1 MIDWVTTFLRQGV
14 SMILHRGSLS
24 TRTMGPRRKNAN
36 QPAPVTASQSE
47 GHDDSEASG
56 SEVQIN
62 VTPEDHSPRATRLL
76 ARRSILQDSHP
87 QSEERGSSS
96 DNGENSR
103 SQTDVVAGN
112 QSTDDSRDSAESQS
126 GSQADTSTSPPVA
139 TTEAEIRVREEAV
152 NRKEE
157 EEITDD
163 DTMVMYMNA
172 QEPNPTLRPQLIA
185 CYRSMWT
192 VNRSKEF
199 FNNGIV
205 NKTGFDWMDS
215 APGEYSSHLTR
226 EFYSSYAA
234 TLMNFAADTE
244 TKKHGQKDMAICL
257 FEGKHH
263 KVTSDATMEDQTSR
277 ERVLRWI
284 AKQIAMDGENAV
296 WVTTT
301 PTLITKASLSFPAKV
316 WWAVARAQLRPTA
329 NDNTFSPSLASLVA
343 CLMDVANHLFG
354 AKSAAV
360 GTLVVVPH
368 VPLDTSQVD
377 RDPEQG
383 ESSQP
388 STEAPPP
395 PASASQTPGTFVTI
409 SMLFLEKL
417 VADQRQTR
425 TLVDQIVLRMPQ
437 LIETKVL
444 AAKKEIK
451 YEMRTKLSVLKDRM
465 DGLENLVQDRFHAT
479 GSADTE
485 EFRAQLAK
493 MRTQI
498 TKLDEKPAQVSTP
511 VIPKSLMQMLSQAP
525 STQTLDDLW
534 GAPSTS
540 TSGTRKHIAGE
551 LDEETPTDPAREA
564 RSGAPTSTNE
574 DHIDHVPRPESAPID
589 KGANAD
595 PTTGV

>member
-1 MIDWVTTFLRQGV
+1 MQLLDEVSKNNRVWYTRDAEVGELGYTFE
-14 SMILHRGSLS
+14 LS
-24 TRTMGPRRKNAN
+24 PEQRKR
-36 QPAPVTASQSE
+36 E
-47 GHDDSEASG
+47 
-56 SEVQIN
+56 
-62 VTPEDHSPRATRLL
+62 
-76 ARRSILQDSHP
+76 
-87 QSEERGSSS
+87 EERDQDMAHMRTQIDLLTKHIVAKSEKVNVVGQQNRYEDQDLDIDEEANYLGNQGGFRNYKSGNQGYNSGNAGRSYAKDSQYERPANRDQGNWQNIEGYRNDRSGVYVPPGNRDRANGSSS
-96 DNGENSR
+96 
-103 SQTDVVAGN
+103 
-112 QSTDDSRDSAESQS
+112 
-126 GSQADTSTSPPVA
+126 GSKLEDMMAKT
-139 TTEAEIRVREEAV
+139 
-152 NRKEE
+152 
-157 EEITDD
+157 
-163 DTMVMYMNA
+163 
-172 QEPNPTLRPQLIA
+172 NPG
-185 CYRSMWT
+185 
-192 VNRSKEF
+192 SK
-199 FNNGIV
+199 I
-205 NKTGFDWMDS
+205 K
-215 APGEYSSHLTR
+215 
-226 EFYSSYAA
+226 
-234 TLMNFAADTE
+234 
-244 TKKHGQKDMAICL
+244 
-257 FEGKHH
+257 
-263 KVTSDATMEDQTSR
+263 
-277 ERVLRWI
+277 
-284 AKQIAMDGENAV
+284 
-296 WVTTT
+296 
-301 PTLITKASLSFPAKV
+301 
-316 WWAVARAQLRPTA
+316 
-329 NDNTFSPSLASLVA
+329 
-343 CLMDVANHLFG
+343 DVANHLFG
-354 AKSAAV
+354 VKSAAV

-409 SMLFLEKL
+409 PMLFLEKL

-451 YEMRTKLSVLKDRM
+451 YEMRTELSVLKDRM

-511 VIPKSLMQMLSQAP
+511 IIPKSLMQMLSQAP

-564 RSGAPTSTNE
+564 RRFCEVTGATHGCYPRTVGQTTSRAGGPWFTTTSPPQPSSKNWLSP
-574 DHIDHVPRPESAPID
+574 DSRTDPRSVDQTTVRGLCPWIETSLTQPLTQTTVD
-589 KGANAD
+589 QHGPSFD
-595 PTTGV
+595 PRSVGLTVDEGQQPVS